1 MLKYIIL
8 ICCFLT
14 IYATNKAII
23 ALNMQNVYCQEDS
36 LLFIQDCIIAIPNMN
51 YLLGITHDDNVFPI
65 IASKIHQTID
75 NSFKSIQGIEQFTLN
90 NDIELIDELYI
101 PNTTT
106 HFLISSYSIA
116 KEEKFMH
123 FLEFNK
129 IEEIV
134 LGGVYINNSAE
145 DLVALGYKVYIYLPA
160 VGFLSELDKKKSIN
174 KWINLG
180 ININY
185 EP

>member
-1 MLKYIIL
+1 MLRYIIL

-23 ALNMQNVYCQEDS
+23 VLNMQNVYCQEDS
-36 LLFIQDCIIAIPNMN
+36 LLLIEGCISAIPYIN
-51 YLLGITHDDNVFPI
+51 YLFGITHDENVFPI
-65 IASKIHQTID
+65 ITNNMYHSKYI
-75 NSFKSIQGIEQFTLN
+75 SFESIQGMEQFTLN

-101 PNTTT
+101 PNKTT
-106 HFLISSYSIA
+106 HFFMSSYSIA

-123 FLEFNK
+123 FLEVNK
-129 IEEIV
+129 IEDIV
-134 LGGVYINNSAE
+134 LGGVYISNSAE

>member
-1 MLKYIIL
+1 MLRYIIL
-8 ICCFLT
+8 LCYFLT
-14 IYATNKAII
+14 IYAKNKAVISF
-23 ALNMQNVYCQEDS
+23 NMQNIYCQEDS
-36 LLFIQDCIIAIPNMN
+36 LLFIEGCISAIPNMN
-51 YLLGITHDDNVFPI
+51 YLFGITHDDNVFPI
-65 IASKIHQTID
+65 ITSKIYQSKNI
-75 NSFKSIQGIEQFTLN
+75 SFELIQGIEQFILN
-90 NDIELIDELYI
+90 DDIELIDELYI
-101 PNTTT
+101 PNNTT
-106 HFLISSYSIA
+106 HFFMSSYSIA

-123 FLEFNK
+123 FLEVNK
-129 IEEIV
+129 IEDIM
-134 LGGVYINNSAE
+134 LGGVYISNSAE